1 MSTTQD
7 IDELQSDDGYKLA
20 MEHIDASSPEA
31 KMVGEEL
38 DAFLSRLREKLNEIN
53 GESVSLDE
61 LSKTIIKLVAS
72 RLGNPTARTIMTA
85 KRSPNVWNLYLRDN
99 YENVKTGMHGI
110 SLFPNIP
117 SDSSIAEASRDEVI
131 KEVLKRYKNRPTGDE
146 IDGSMTSSRL
156 NTPSP
161 VGNTS
166 SRIGDTLIPVRGQ
179 SFKVERRKH
188 WSELRRIV
196 NP

>member
-1 MSTTQD
+1 MTQET
-7 IDELQSDDGYKLA
+7 DELQSDDGYKLA
-20 MEHIDASSPEA
+20 MEHIDASSPGA

-85 KRSPNVWNLYLRDN
+85 KRSPNPWNLYLRDN
-99 YENVKTGMHGI
+99 YESVKSGMHGI

-131 KEVLKRYKNRPTGDE
+131 KEVLNRYKDRPTDDE
-146 IDGSMTSSRL
+146 TDGSTTSSRL

-161 VGNTS
+161 VGNTP

-179 SFKVERRKH
+179 NFKAERRKH

>member
-99 YENVKTGMHGI
+99 YESVKTGMHGI
-110 SLFPNIP
+110 SFFPNIP

-146 IDGSMTSSRL
+146 TDGSMTSSRL

-161 VGNTS
+161 IGNTS